1 MTNDIK
7 QQKLW
12 QTDEPGMDYTQ
23 CYKHLNINLI
33 NII

>member
-12 QTDEPGMDYTQ
+12 QTDEPVG
-23 CYKHLNINLI
+23 NIESGI
-33 NII
+33 ENIENTKGN